1 MGKLRA
7 AIRRLG
13 LFCALCIAPWVLSG
27 CGGVEPPE
35 AVYLRAA
42 GSTAMMPL
50 VEKLAQAYAQKEP
63 NVTIEVSGGGSR
75 LGLERVRG
83 GEVHIGL
90 VSWLAEGRAESLSAA
105 VIARDGL
112 ALVVHPA
119 NKLQGLTLLQA
130 RDLFSGRIL
139 AWEEIGGTGGEVQVI
154 SREDGSGDR
163 EAFETLVMGSR
174 RVTLNAIVMPS
185 SRAVVEYVTEHRNA
199 VGYVSMGYA
208 DSSVR
213 VLAVEGLTP
222 TPENVSRGEYHLT
235 RDLILLTRPDAPPE
249 VKAFVRFAL
258 SPQGQTVVGANYGR
272 VR

>member
-1 MGKLRA
+1 MGKFTLD
-7 AIRRLG
+7 L
-13 LFCALCIAPWVLSG
+13 LCVLCIALWALSG
-27 CGGVEPPE
+27 CGDVEPPK

-42 GSTAMMPL
+42 GSTAAMPL
-50 VEKLAQAYAQKEP
+50 VEKLAKAYAQKQP

-75 LGLERVRG
+75 LGLEQVRDG
-83 GEVHIGL
+83 KVDIGL
-90 VSWLAEGRAESLSAA
+90 VSWLAEGQAGPLPAT

-119 NKLQGLTLLQA
+119 NKLSGLTLLQA

-139 AWEEIGGTGGEVQVI
+139 YWEEVGGTGDEVQAI

-163 EAFETLVMGSR
+163 EAFETLVMGNR
-174 RVTLNAIVMPS
+174 KVTLNAIVMPS
-185 SRAVVEYVTEHRNA
+185 SRAVVEYVAAHPNA
-199 VGYVSMGYA
+199 IGYVSMGYA
-208 DSSVR
+208 DTSLR
-213 VLAVEGLTP
+213 VLTVEGLAP

-235 RDLILLTRPDAPPE
+235 RDLVLLTRPDAPPE
-249 VKAFVRFAL
+249 VRAFVEFAL

>member
-1 MGKLRA
+1 MGKSRHT
-7 AIRRLG
+7 IRRLG
-13 LFCALCIAPWVLSG
+13 LVCALCIASWVLPG
-27 CGGVEPPE
+27 CGGVEPSK

-42 GSTAMMPL
+42 GSTAAMPL
-50 VEKLAQAYAQKEP
+50 VEKLAKAYAQNQP

-75 LGLERVRG
+75 LGLEQVRG
-83 GEVHIGL
+83 GEVDIGL
-90 VSWLAEGRAESLSAA
+90 VSWLAEGQAESLQAT

-112 ALVVHPA
+112 ALVVHPD
-119 NKLQGLTLLQA
+119 NKLRGLTLLQA
-130 RDLFSGRIL
+130 RELFAGRVL
-139 AWEEIGGTGGEVQVI
+139 YWGEIGGTGGEVQII

-174 RVTLNAIVMPS
+174 RVTPNAIVMPS
-185 SRAVVEYVTEHRNA
+185 SQAVVEYVAAHSNA
-199 VGYVSMGYA
+199 IGYVSMEYA

-213 VLAVEGLTP
+213 VLEVEGLAP
-222 TPENVSRGEYHLT
+222 TPENVSSGEYHLT
-235 RDLILLTRPDAPPE
+235 RNLTLLTRPEAPPE